1 MWEMRDT
8 RDARD
13 ARDARA
19 TGARMHRG
27 VTVTQLMGRET
38 RDAHT

>member
-8 RDARD
+8 RDARV
-13 ARDARA
+13 ARA
-19 TGARMHRG
+19 TGGRMHRG

-38 RDAHT
+38 RNVHT